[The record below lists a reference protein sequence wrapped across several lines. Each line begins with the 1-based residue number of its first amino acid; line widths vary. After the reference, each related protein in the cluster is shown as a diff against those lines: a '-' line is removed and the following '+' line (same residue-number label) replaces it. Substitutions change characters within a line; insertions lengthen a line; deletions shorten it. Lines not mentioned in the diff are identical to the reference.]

1 MRKLKAKWK
10 ALLLAV
16 SCFAVCLGVGVT
28 TIEPPKNS
36 IVTAS
41 AETVTRNM
49 TKIAATAASSNT
61 AIYFYAYSGDEAKS
75 VTDWAN
81 QYTFVEGTGD
91 GVKYNGETLI
101 GYDMKQPSNDIYFGL
116 GGKAAVAGDIL
127 TLDGTFRNETLDSN
141 IVINHGALKYNNN
154 AWEMTHYVD

>member
-36 IVTAS
+36 ILTAS
-41 AETVTRNM
+41 AETVTRSM
-49 TKIAATAASSNT
+49 TKIAATAASNET

-75 VTDWAN
+75 VTDWDN

-101 GYDMKQPSNDIYFGL
+101 GYDMKQPGNDIYFGL
-116 GGKAAVAGDIL
+116 GGKTAVAGDIL

-141 IVINHGALKYNNN
+141 IVIDSGALTYNGSS
-154 AWEMTHYVD
+154 WDH